1 MLKTLYDHF
10 IVLYNDILPQ
20 NPTLAA
26 EHSLK
31 QEEEIYSKSSKL
43 TYRNVS
49 WSWAHL
55 TPAYLAVIGC
65 HSMCCGPK
73 KTTGP
78 DVGCSRVRG
87 DRR

>member
-10 IVLYNDILPQ
+10 VVLYNDILPQ

-31 QEEEIYSKSSKL
+31 QEEEIYRKSSKL

-49 WSWAHL
+49 RPCASAL
-55 TPAYLAVIGC
+55 AYLAV
-65 HSMCCGPK
+65 
-73 KTTGP
+73 
-78 DVGCSRVRG
+78 VRL
-87 DRR
+87 